1 MNERDES
8 PEALAGIVRSL
19 GIANAR
25 RHIFLCSDPAKPKCC
40 DRERGI
46 AAWDYLKSRLKDL
59 GLSIDQ
65 LVPVS
70 EDAAALDLMNYIP
83 RAMSSDDLFDLI
95 KQAY

>member
-1 MNERDES
+1 MKKFHGPGGGIPYPCTGKSAIVHIVDQFADLGTMNLSDDDIRRRL
-8 PEALAGIVRSL
+8 ALAGL
-19 GIANAR
+19 
-25 RHIFLCSDPAKPKCC
+25 PT
-40 DRERGI
+40 
-46 AAWDYLKSRLKDL
+46 RLKDL

-65 LVPVS
+65 LVPAA